1 MGKFNSDPSVQDIQN
16 AVAMDPKLKGE
27 LYSRKLEMTSH
38 QHNAFEKF
46 TSSAPRNGIHGSGG
60 VRSIFCRKDDLKVG
74 GGDTVNFNVIGPP
87 GGPGVRGNE
96 ELTGN
101 TSAVKM
107 ATYPVIVD
115 WFRDAFEMDRDLYEK
130 LSAGQ
135 ILESTTLN
143 MLAMKM
149 GMQKQHD
156 QMMRLIKAADG
167 NIYRPNNRA
176 SKNALLATDTLSLE
190 VALSARARLTTIG
203 ATPIMHKLSNTGS
216 PIQGYLMF
224 ASNMAMLPV
233 RNDDGYQTAIANGAV
248 RGDGNNNFS
257 GELVSWQGMPWY
269 EYPIIDQAWDDYIGS
284 PILAKALLGVSFG
297 AGSAIGACKLI
308 VNASNSKSRYFQF
321 FDGYD
326 YKFTQGQ
333 SAAPDATEYYAW
345 IINPDG
351 SLGFVAYTG
360 SGNNGNQ
367 ITITKIL
374 TPNGAGVSTIGNT
387 TVGELAVNTTADP
400 DEWTGD
406 NSTLPATGVNGA
418 WTYTDEFVAGAM
430 IIQANAKGVPY
441 GRSYVFGSF
450 ASCFAH
456 GRIEMNQ
463 ISEKRDYGFVHGRGF
478 ETIFGTGVTTNA
490 NKKPVGYL
498 LVEHAVEHEGYP
510 VPSYEEPA

>member
-1 MGKFNSDPSVQDIQN
+1 MPSKWNSNPSVQDIQN

-46 TSSAPRNGIHGSGG
+46 TSSAPKSGIHGGG
-60 VRSIFCRKDDLKVG
+60 GIRSIFCRKNDLKVG
-74 GGDTVNFNVIGPP
+74 GGDTVNFNVLGPP
-87 GGPGVRGNE
+87 GGPGVRGND

-101 TSAVKM
+101 TSNVKM
-107 ATYPVIVD
+107 ATYPVKVD

-149 GMQKQHD
+149 GIQKQHD
-156 QMMRLIKAADG
+156 QMVRLNKSADG
-167 NIYRPNNRA
+167 NVFRPNNRA
-176 SKNALLATDTLSLE
+176 SLNGLLPTDTLSLGS
-190 VALSARARLTTIG
+190 ALNARARLTTLG
-203 ATPIMHKLSNTGS
+203 ATAINQKLSSTGS
-216 PIQGYLMF
+216 PIHGYLVF

-233 RNDDGYQTAIANGAV
+233 RNDDGYQTAIAQGDT
-248 RGDGNNNFS
+248 RGDGNAAFS
-257 GELVSWQGMPWY
+257 GQLVNWQGMPWY

-284 PILAKALLGVSFG
+284 PILAKGRLGVAFTVE
-297 AGSAIGACKLI
+297 SAIGACKLI
-308 VNASNSKSRYFQF
+308 TTAANTQSRYFQF

-326 YKFTQGQ
+326 YKFTLDQT
-333 SAAPDATEYYAW
+333 AAPDSTEYYAW
-345 IINPDG
+345 IVNPDG
-351 SLGFVAYTG
+351 SVGFVAYTG

-374 TPNGAGVSTIGNT
+374 TPDGAGVSTLGAK
-387 TVGELAVNTTADP
+387 TVGELAINTTP
-400 DEWTGD
+400 DDDVWVGG
-406 NSTLPATGVNGA
+406 NATIPTSGPSGA
-418 WTYTDEFVAGAM
+418 WTYTDEFAAGAM
-430 IIQANAKGVPY
+430 ILQANAKGVTY
-441 GRSYVFGSF
+441 GRSYVFGAM

-456 GRIEMNQ
+456 GRIEMNE
-463 ISEKRDYGFVHGRGF
+463 IAEKRDYGFVRGRGF

-510 VPSYEEPA
+510 TPSIVV